1 MIYANIQEKRVFE
14 VIKQHQQSAHSDTLT
29 SDTESVTFDKK
40 YLIFFRGGGKKI
52 KFMMLVKQQQILYK
66 SEKVGLVWVTDQVKS
81 FVDFSV
87 PFLSVYF
94 IFTLHISGI

>member
-14 VIKQHQQSAHSDTLT
+14 VIKQHQHSAHSDTLT
-29 SDTESVTFDKK
+29 SDTESVTFEKK
-40 YLIFFRGGGKKI
+40 IFNFLQRRWKKI